1 MDGFLPQ
8 TVKRAEKPE
17 LHDLGDFFTINAAH
31 AAPPLKP
38 VETVGA
44 REIEPVLP
52 QELQIYAGSLYAWA
66 ICWLITIIG
75 TTQALKVSLRGIL
88 PPRAYDQL
96 KRMAPVVIST
106 ASAPMFGPPVA
117 RAFGFEFTPEQALM
131 LFGPG
136 AGVAAMGV
144 YSIFIPERFKA
155 AMGSLDELTP
165 VPAPEPVEPA
175 PEPPTEA
182 PDVID

>member
-8 TVKRAEKPE
+8 TVKRAETPE
-17 LHDLGDFFTINAAH
+17 PHNLDLANVLTISAAH
-31 AAPPLKP
+31 AAPPKKKTTT
-38 VETVGA
+38 ETVGA

-66 ICWLITIIG
+66 ICWLVTIIG

-155 AMGSLDELTP
+155 AMGSTDELEAVASKP
-165 VPAPEPVEPA
+165 KP
-175 PEPPTEA
+175 EA
-182 PDVID
+182 PNVDD